1 MAINVQSCNVRG
13 LNSKQK
19 RIAIFEYIRK
29 QNADL
34 FLIQETH
41 STAFTEKNW
50 EKNWGSQALFSHNT
64 NRSAGLGILFKSH
77 LHYEK
82 YIDAIFR

>member
-41 STAFTEKNW
+41 STALTERIGEAKPYSVII
-50 EKNWGSQALFSHNT
+50 K
-64 NRSAGLGILFKSH
+64 
-77 LHYEK
+77 
-82 YIDAIFR
+82 

>member
-41 STAFTEKNW
+41 STALTEKKLGK
-50 EKNWGSQALFSHNT
+50 ELGKPSLIQSQY
-64 NRSAGLGILFKSH
+64 K
-77 LHYEK
+77 
-82 YIDAIFR
+82 